1 MLEQLAQAVQN
12 EDFITAN
19 ELLGDLQQNE
29 PTNPWI
35 GFYLARL
42 QEAEGNEEDAKTAYL
57 TILRTSTH
65 PKIIAQSRQG
75 IQRIEQR
82 EKNQVQA
89 EQTEIQSA
97 ITEAMETPD
106 NQKMGLLIL
115 EPIETEDKK
124 PFAQE
129 FAKIMGIDAYSAR
142 LKLPSRAWRLYT
154 TGGMGKLNVYA
165 DMLKKAQIPCF
176 TASLEE
182 IKRLQVY
189 TVLFIESIEPQVT
202 LVYEPSKGQR
212 DILSFPWSEVSQSVE
227 GMLPIFEE
235 CVERGARGQ
244 LQRKTKI
251 LDYAKFRDLHLPK
264 HQMILR
270 FCDQTYQFQQGYSIV
285 SGMENVEEKNT
296 TQDYW
301 NHFNR
306 FMAEKLGDKPL
317 YSEFTPFGETAIDFR
332 ELLKQ
337 IEPNINLLRR
347 EETPWD
353 AAFTLYSGLAFIKNG
368 SI

>member
-1 MLEQLAQAVQN
+1 MFQKFTKAVQN
-12 EDFITAN
+12 EDFMTAN
-19 ELLGDLQQNE
+19 ELIGDLQHND

-35 GFYLARL
+35 SFYLARL
-42 QEAEGNEEDAKTAYL
+42 QEAEGNNENAKTAYL

-75 IQRIEQR
+75 IQRIEKQETR
-82 EKNQVQA
+82 
-89 EQTEIQSA
+89 EIQEEQIEIHSA
-97 ITEAMETPD
+97 ITEAMETPE

-115 EPIETEDKK
+115 EPIETEDKL
-124 PFAQE
+124 PYAQE

-154 TGGMGKLNVYA
+154 TGGVGKLNVYA

-182 IKRLQVY
+182 IKRLKVY
-189 TVLFIESIEPQVT
+189 TVLFIESIQPQVT

-212 DILSFPWSEVSQSVE
+212 DILSFQWSEVSQSVE

-235 CVERGARGQ
+235 CVERGVRGQ

-264 HQMILR
+264 YQMILR
-270 FCDQTYQFQQGYSIV
+270 FCDHTYQFQQGYSIV
-285 SGMENVEEKNT
+285 SGMEDVEEKNT
-296 TQDYW
+296 AQDYW

-337 IEPNINLLRR
+337 IDPNINLLRR

-353 AAFTLYSGLAFIKNG
+353 AAFALYSGLAFIK
-368 SI
+368 SMS